1 MCSDMATVGEILKG
15 SHWFT
20 PISETE
26 KRCEK
31 HGIDYTEQVFK
42 HFVRGCPKCREE
54 EEAERERQAEAEREA
69 ERRKWVNAQI
79 ERRIGASK
87 IPPRFVGKT
96 VKGYEVSEGNEG
108 QRYVADRVK
117 AYAIEFNDGKH
128 SGRCL
133 ALLGNAGTG
142 KTHLA
147 CAIGNHL
154 LKNLGKT
161 ARFTTVSELNR
172 IVREAKS
179 FSSDVTESQ
188 VIADFAGYDL
198 LIIDEVGVQTGTD
211 AESKALFDVFNER
224 YQNLK
229 PTVLISN
236 LDAAGF
242 VQAVG
247 RRIAD
252 RVKEDGGEI
261 LSFDW
266 ESHRA

>member
-1 MCSDMATVGEILKG
+1 MATVGEILKG

-108 QRYVADRVK
+108 QRYVADRVAATGGNVLADVQRGSIVGLYA
-117 AYAIEFNDGKH
+117 AYIGLYLVSDGICVLGCIPARTYRH
-128 SGRCL
+128 GHPARVGIP
-133 ALLGNAGTG
+133 LLTRW
-142 KTHLA
+142 K
-147 CAIGNHL
+147 
-154 LKNLGKT
+154 
-161 ARFTTVSELNR
+161 
-172 IVREAKS
+172 
-179 FSSDVTESQ
+179 
-188 VIADFAGYDL
+188 
-198 LIIDEVGVQTGTD
+198 
-211 AESKALFDVFNER
+211 
-224 YQNLK
+224 
-229 PTVLISN
+229 
-236 LDAAGF
+236 
-242 VQAVG
+242 
-247 RRIAD
+247 
-252 RVKEDGGEI
+252 
-261 LSFDW
+261 
-266 ESHRA
+266 

>member
-1 MCSDMATVGEILKG
+1 MEKISENPIFKQL
-15 SHWFT
+15 FT

-26 KRCEK
+26 KTCEK
-31 HGIDYTEQVFK
+31 HGIGYVEQVFK
-42 HFVRGCPKCREE
+42 NFTRGCPECMAEEQAEQKRKEAEKREE
-54 EEAERERQAEAEREA
+54 AK
-69 ERRKWVNAQI
+69 RKWLNAQI

-87 IPPRFVGKT
+87 IPPRFAAKT
-96 VKGYEVSEGNEG
+96 VKGYEISDGNKA
-108 QRYVADRVK
+108 QRYVADRIK
-117 AYAIEFNDGKH
+117 AYALEFGGEKH

-147 CAIGNHL
+147 CAVGNHL
-154 LKNLGKT
+154 LKNLAMT

-172 IVREAKS
+172 IVREAKA
-179 FSSDVTESQ
+179 FSSEVTESQ

-229 PTVLISN
+229 PTILISN
-236 LDAAGF
+236 LDVAGF

-247 RRIAD
+247 KRIAD